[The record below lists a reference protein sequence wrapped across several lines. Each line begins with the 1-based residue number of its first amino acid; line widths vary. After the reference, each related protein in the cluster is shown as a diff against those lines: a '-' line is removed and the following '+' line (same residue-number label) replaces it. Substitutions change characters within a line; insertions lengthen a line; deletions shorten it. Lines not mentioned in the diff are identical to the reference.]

1 MSLSQ
6 HEISLR
12 IKRWLIEESDIWRF
26 DEIEDPTV
34 VMNLVA
40 KSNNRNV
47 NIIVDDLHDK
57 VTLIT
62 SMNFSKQQKNSLS
75 LLPSKEKNR
84 FIPDLLMAL
93 YKLGLLARHSNS
105 SKDKIEKFI
114 MEKLIYFDGLTKD
127 KFFES
132 LFTMLLGID
141 TLQQYFNRLSLI
153 SNDGTVDRV

>member
-12 IKRWLIEESDIWRF
+12 IKRWLVEESDIWRF

-84 FIPDLLMAL
+84 FIPDLIDGIIPIGFA
-93 YKLGLLARHSNS
+93 GS
-105 SKDKIEKFI
+105 SQQFIKRQNRKIYHGET
-114 MEKLIYFDGLTKD
+114 Y
-127 KFFES
+127 
-132 LFTMLLGID
+132 LF
-141 TLQQYFNRLSLI
+141 
-153 SNDGTVDRV
+153 

>member
-6 HEISLR
+6 QEISLR

-26 DEIEDPTV
+26 DEIEDSTV
-34 VMNLVA
+34 IMNIVA

-47 NIIVDDLHDK
+47 NIIVDNLHDK
-57 VTLIT
+57 ITLIT

-93 YKLGLLARHSNS
+93 YQLGLLARHSNS

-127 KFFES
+127 KFFDS

-153 SNDGTVDRV
+153 STDGKTFD